1 MGEDP
6 WDIVTFKPA
15 FLEGA
20 NDQWSDS
27 VLITVG
33 VNIEDFDPDNFVLD
47 VAWALNLN
55 PARITIA
62 SWEAASVVVDARIRQ
77 PLGYDPEDPDDSSD
91 VDELVS
97 ELEDIIDEN
106 GRPAV
111 QDHRPD
117 LHDRGL

>member
-1 MGEDP
+1 MG
-6 WDIVTFKPA
+6 
-15 FLEGA
+15 
-20 NDQWSDS
+20 
-27 VLITVG
+27 
-33 VNIEDFDPDNFVLD
+33 
-47 VAWALNLN
+47 LNLN

-106 GRPAV
+106 GGLPSKTTGQIYTIEAFESSPAARKDV
-111 QDHRPD
+111 EASQTKGKKLESVTSDASSSTSS
-117 LHDRGL
+117 